1 MLMSEMLR
9 KAEGFHIIYKQIQNG
24 SEEQLRR
31 KSTRIYKSECI
42 SVQKHDIYI
51 SSICISDILLYKLEY
66 ITMKMLW

>member
-24 SEEQLRR
+24 LEEQLRR

-51 SSICISDILLYKLEY
+51 KYMY
-66 ITMKMLW
+66 IRYLIV